1 MKVAHSSPKLEGADV
16 QRSIAGTATPA
27 DEATRPSDETASAAA
42 TAQSPP
48 TSRRRRLL
56 VGAMWPA
63 AVFAVALALSFW
75 YYHEVWVH
83 PGASWVG
90 GPGDSEQQ
98 MWFLRW
104 PLYAISHGNN
114 PLLTNYLLYPSG
126 TNLMWN
132 TSDIVPGLVMFPVTL
147 VWGPVVTYNAL
158 MLLGP
163 PTTALTA
170 YAAFR
175 RWASRLGAALGG
187 LLLAFSPFVTTH
199 SPGHLHLILIAL
211 LPLTLLLLDEVLVR
225 QSWRWWI
232 SGAVLGIVVAAQLL
246 TAEEVLSF
254 EVIFAAVGVVVL
266 AVLHRKR
273 IKEKLPYA
281 TRAVL
286 TALAVFAVIASYPLH
301 VQFATSNKV
310 SEPIHN
316 NNIFVTDLLNTVL
329 PFNQRLR
336 PEWVVKYVAKFTG
349 NGAEWTGYIGLPLLL
364 ILITLV
370 ILRWRRPVV
379 LFTAVMGTIALLF
392 SFGPSLHI
400 DGHDYHVPMP
410 WGPFSNLPLLHQII
424 PGRISLIVTLFA
436 ALGLALA
443 VTEVQRANR
452 MWLSALGVVGIVLV
466 IWVWIPR
473 PLPTVDVGTP
483 TYFTSSAVDRIPR
496 GSVAL
501 VLPYV
506 GDSQQDE
513 AMLWQAQAGMRFRMP
528 EGWAIVPGD
537 HFGPQSQTRTTF
549 GLLTPGTTHVS
560 DAAASAMRADLKR
573 WHVQTVIIGPY
584 HRVNPGMRESTV
596 KVMEQVLGRAPIEQG
611 GVQVWYDVLS

>member
-114 PLLTNYLLYPSG
+114 PLLTNFLLYPSG

-410 WGPFSNLPLLHQII
+410 WAPFSNLPLLHQII

-436 ALGLALA
+436 ALG
-443 VTEVQRANR
+443 
-452 MWLSALGVVGIVLV
+452 
-466 IWVWIPR
+466 
-473 PLPTVDVGTP
+473 
-483 TYFTSSAVDRIPR
+483 
-496 GSVAL
+496 
-501 VLPYV
+501 
-506 GDSQQDE
+506 
-513 AMLWQAQAGMRFRMP
+513 
-528 EGWAIVPGD
+528 
-537 HFGPQSQTRTTF
+537 
-549 GLLTPGTTHVS
+549 
-560 DAAASAMRADLKR
+560 
-573 WHVQTVIIGPY
+573 
-584 HRVNPGMRESTV
+584 
-596 KVMEQVLGRAPIEQG
+596 
-611 GVQVWYDVLS
+611 